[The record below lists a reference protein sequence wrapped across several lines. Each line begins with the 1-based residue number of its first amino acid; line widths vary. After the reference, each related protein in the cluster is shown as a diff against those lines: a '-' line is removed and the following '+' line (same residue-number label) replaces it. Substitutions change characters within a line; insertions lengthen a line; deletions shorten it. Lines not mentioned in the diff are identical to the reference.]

1 MMTSLHT
8 FISIGLRSSTPLAQ
22 FVQGPRV
29 EVELCLVREADGGC
43 WRPDLGYRS
52 FHFDVSLLVDLRCA
66 GVRDGYNLSHF
77 KLGNQPPKH
86 SCNHGL

>member
-1 MMTSLHT
+1 MVVA
-8 FISIGLRSSTPLAQ
+8 GWP
-22 FVQGPRV
+22 
-29 EVELCLVREADGGC
+29 E
-43 WRPDLGYRS
+43 LGYRS
-52 FHFDVSLLVDLRCA
+52 FHFDVSLLVDLKFA